1 MGKLKKAIA
10 KEGLYKAYVERGAF
24 WDTVKAFFI
33 IIILTILILILFY

>member
-24 WDTVKAFFI
+24 FI